1 MGSNESSKEFIH
13 WGTRIPLET
22 RRQMRVLAGMYGVTM
37 GSLVETV
44 IENEYVKAMQEAG
57 Q

>member
-1 MGSNESSKEFIH
+1 MGSNESSKDLIH

-22 RRQMRVLAGMYGVTM
+22 RRQMRVLAGMYGVTL

-44 IENEYVKAMQEAG
+44 IENEYVKTMEEK
-57 Q
+57 